1 MQIST
6 LLRLTRCL
14 RRHIESTS
22 KGIVGGFELT
32 VDQRNLKEWHERPQT
47 VCLRVLKVGNKSRFD
62 SYSVR
67 NSLLIIPHI
76 TFRDCRVHIF
86 LTTFLEIAVCV
97 QLVILTLTLPIDIN
111 LRTRSALVL
120 ELETKEFFVPLITK
134 LNNKTDVCIY
144 IDVSYL
150 SSYLTLYNQTL
161 FFENLQNHGTI
172 IKCATGLRISMY
184 MPI

>member
-1 MQIST
+1 M
-6 LLRLTRCL
+6 
-14 RRHIESTS
+14 
-22 KGIVGGFELT
+22 
-32 VDQRNLKEWHERPQT
+32 
-47 VCLRVLKVGNKSRFD
+47 
-62 SYSVR
+62 
-67 NSLLIIPHI
+67 IIPHI

-150 SSYLTLYNQTL
+150 SSYLTL
-161 FFENLQNHGTI
+161 
-172 IKCATGLRISMY
+172 
-184 MPI
+184 